1 MNVIKPT
8 FKLSELEDNG
18 FQLTDEAMLDG
29 EDYYKT
35 YSLSKNESELSVT
48 HEFDAWGDPTNE
60 IVEFNSTELKGTKPT
75 WKDLKTLIEIM

>member
-48 HEFDAWGDPTNE
+48 HEFDAWGDPTAE
-60 IVEFNSTELKGTKPT
+60 IVQFNHATMMGEKPT

>member
-1 MNVIKPT
+1 MNVINPT

-18 FQLTDEAMLDG
+18 FQFSDQGMLDG

-48 HEFDAWGDPTNE
+48 HEYDAWGDTTAE
-60 IVEFNSTELKGTKPT
+60 IIEFNATTLKGTKPT

>member
-18 FQLTDEAMLDG
+18 FQLTDEAMLEG

-48 HEFDAWGDPTNE
+48 HEFDAWGDPTAE
-60 IVEFNSTELKGTKPT
+60 IVEFNSTELKGKKTT